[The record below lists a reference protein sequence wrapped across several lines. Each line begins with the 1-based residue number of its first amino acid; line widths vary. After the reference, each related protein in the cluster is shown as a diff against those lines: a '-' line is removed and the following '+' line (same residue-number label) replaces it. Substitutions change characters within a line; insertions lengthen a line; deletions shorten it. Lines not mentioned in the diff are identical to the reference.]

1 MALEVD
7 DTYIL
12 LMLEQ
17 LQASSADGLNGPA
30 QYMLAQE
37 LADLDKP
44 FEALTLGELQAALE
58 RTDVR
63 YRRMSICYGA
73 PGCGKTSALLGE
85 A

>member
-1 MALEVD
+1 MALEID

-17 LQASSADGLNGPA
+17 LQAASADGLNGPA

-37 LADLDKP
+37 LAELGKP

-58 RTDVR
+58 RVDVR
-63 YRRMSICYGA
+63 YHRMEERYRSIQQGR
-73 PGCGKTSALLGE
+73 
-85 A
+85 

>member
-17 LQASSADGLNGPA
+17 LQAASADGLNGPA

-37 LADLDKP
+37 LVDLGKP
-44 FEALTLGELQAALE
+44 LESITLGELQAALN
-58 RTDVR
+58 RVAVR
-63 YRRMSICYGA
+63 YHHMCERIKANS
-73 PGCGKTSALLGE
+73 
-85 A
+85 

>member
-17 LQASSADGLNGPA
+17 LQVCAGAVEMNGPA

-37 LADLDKP
+37 LADLGKP
-44 FEALTLGELQAALE
+44 FE
-58 RTDVR
+58 
-63 YRRMSICYGA
+63 
-73 PGCGKTSALLGE
+73 
-85 A
+85 